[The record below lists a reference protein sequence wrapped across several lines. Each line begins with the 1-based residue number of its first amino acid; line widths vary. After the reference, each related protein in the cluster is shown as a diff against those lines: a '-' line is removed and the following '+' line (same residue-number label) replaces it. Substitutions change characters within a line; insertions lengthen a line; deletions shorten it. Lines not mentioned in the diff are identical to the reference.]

1 MTNTDQYFDHLDV
14 INGVLGLAC
23 NLESYPNH
31 LFKAGY
37 KIARIEP
44 KFNIGGTI
52 NPDILFISENM
63 GLFAECKS
71 GEHKIGAN
79 LSRYDSIQLRHLVE
93 KGIDISDENMALD
106 VGIFGKDN
114 LVKLKHKL
122 LEEGIDYSQVILS
135 NEIKKIHG
143 RSFKDPLLENLFSYS
158 VAVKSKPP
166 LMLRFTGESSN
177 KRIAPF
183 VFNTLMSRSLSGKT
197 QFKVQEITAEV
208 VGEIWD
214 KLDKDLKRAMTKKMK
229 RFLNICKRK
238 YLKDYLQNNE
248 DLWIITIGEHW
259 KTRKK
264 FSDDCNRLINSLNQ
278 KDLFDFLK

>member
-1 MTNTDQYFDHLDV
+1 MTNMDQYFDHLDV

-44 KFNIGGTI
+44 KFNVGGTI
-52 NPDILFISENM
+52 NPDILFISDNM

-71 GEHKIGAN
+71 GEHKTGAN
-79 LSRYDSIQLRHLVE
+79 LSRYDSIQLRHLIE

-114 LVKLKHKL
+114 LIKLKQKL

-135 NEIKKIHG
+135 SEIKKVHG
-143 RSFKDPLLENLFSYS
+143 RSFKDPLLENLFSDS
-158 VAVKSKPP
+158 VVVKSKPP
-166 LMLRFTGESSN
+166 LMLRFTEGSSF
-177 KRIAPF
+177 KRIAPY

-197 QFKVQEITAEV
+197 QFKVQEITAEI

-214 KLDKDLKRAMTKKMK
+214 KLDKNLKKAMVKKMK
-229 RFLNICKRK
+229 RFLNICKK
-238 YLKDYLQNNE
+238 ENLKDYLQNNK
-248 DLWIITIGEHW
+248 DLWVITIGDHW
-259 KTRKK
+259 KSRKK
-264 FSDDCNRLINSLNQ
+264 FSDDCNRLINGLKQ
-278 KDLFDFLK
+278 KKLFDFF

>member
-1 MTNTDQYFDHLDV
+1 
-14 INGVLGLAC
+14 VLGLAC

-37 KIARIEP
+37 KIVRIEP
-44 KFNIGGTI
+44 KFNVGGTI
-52 NPDILFISENM
+52 NPDILFISDNM

-79 LSRYDSIQLRHLVE
+79 LSRYDSIQLRHLIE

-114 LVKLKHKL
+114 LIKLKHRL
-122 LEEGIDYSQVILS
+122 LEEGIDYSQIILS

-143 RSFKDPLLENLFSYS
+143 RSFKDPLLESLFSDS

-166 LMLRFTGESSN
+166 LLLRFTEGSSD

-197 QFKVQEITAEV
+197 QFRVQEITAEV
-208 VGEIWD
+208 VGEIWN
-214 KLDKDLKRAMTKKMK
+214 KLDKDLKRTMVKKMK
-229 RFLNICKRK
+229 KFLNICKRK
-238 YLKDYLQNNE
+238 HLKDYLQNNE
-248 DLWIITIGEHW
+248 DLWVINIGEHW
-259 KTRKK
+259 KTRTK

-278 KDLFDFLK
+278 KELFDFF

>member
-14 INGVLGLAC
+14 INGVLGLAY

-44 KFNIGGTI
+44 KFNVGSTI
-52 NPDILFISENM
+52 NPDILFISDNM

-106 VGIFGKDN
+106 VGIFGNDN
-114 LVKLKHKL
+114 LIKLKHRL

-143 RSFKDPLLENLFSYS
+143 RTFKDPLLESFFSYS
-158 VAVKSKPP
+158 VAVNSKPP
-166 LMLRFTGESSN
+166 LILRFTEGSSN

-214 KLDKDLKRAMTKKMK
+214 KLDKDLKRTMVKKMK
-229 RFLNICKRK
+229 KFLNICKRK
-238 YLKDYLQNNE
+238 HLKDYLQNNE
-248 DLWIITIGEHW
+248 DLWVIDIGEHW

-264 FSDDCNRLINSLNQ
+264 FSDDCDRLINSLNQ
-278 KDLFDFLK
+278 KELFDFF